1 MRPLLRFLL
10 PALLVAGCASTTQ
23 VTTRFTAEGSH
34 PAQETLLLVAH
45 TPEGGTRETWEL
57 TCKEIFSSSSLT
69 ILLSHQEL
77 PLWYEGGKNR
87 ILDWAQSNDVQ
98 RILVVELTHLLIDA
112 AAPPTGGNRLN
123 PMDQSAG
130 EMTPTWQVGIGGEL
144 AREAAPEALRQ
155 HGAELINA
163 DGKPLWTGIATTHEA
178 SNTVAIAKSQCTA
191 LRNTLKE
198 HALIL

>member
-87 ILDWAQSNDVQ
+87 ILDWAQSNDVH
-98 RILVVELTHLLIDA
+98 RILVVELTHQVLRRLLVHLPVRRDDDTGFRRQRPPQQTLNA
-112 AAPPTGGNRLN
+112 FTAGALGAHGPTGTEDDQHVVHPQRRECPHVQRVPAEHQQRRRRN
-123 PMDQSAG
+123 PR
-130 EMTPTWQVGIGGEL
+130 PL
-144 AREAAPEALRQ
+144 ARSAPCSPRHA
-155 HGAELINA
+155 
-163 DGKPLWTGIATTHEA
+163 TG
-178 SNTVAIAKSQCTA
+178 
-191 LRNTLKE
+191 R
-198 HALIL
+198 

>member
-34 PAQETLLLVAH
+34 PPQETLLLVAH
-45 TPEGGTRETWEL
+45 TPEGSTRETWEL
-57 TCKEIFSSSSLT
+57 TCKEIFSSGSLT

-98 RILVVELTHLLIDA
+98 RVLVVELTHLLIDA
-112 AAPPTGGNRLN
+112 AAPPTAGNRLN

-144 AREAAPEALRQ
+144 APEDVPEALRQ

-191 LRNTLKE
+191 LRKTLKE
-198 HALIL
+198 NALIP

>member
-1 MRPLLRFLL
+1 MRPLLRLLL

-34 PAQETLLLVAH
+34 PPQETLLLVAH
-45 TPEGGTRETWEL
+45 TPEGSTRETWEL

-69 ILLSHQEL
+69 ISLSHQEL
-77 PLWYEGGKNR
+77 PLWYEGGKTR
-87 ILDWAQSNDVQ
+87 ILDWAQNNDVQ

-112 AAPPTGGNRLN
+112 AAPPAAGNQLN

-130 EMTPTWQVGIGGEL
+130 VMTPTWQMGIGGDL
-144 AREAAPEALRQ
+144 AEKDIPDALRQ

-163 DGKPLWTGIATTHEA
+163 TGKPLWTGVATTHEA
-178 SNTVAIAKSQCTA
+178 SNTVAIAKSQCKA
-191 LRNTLKE
+191 LRKTLRE
-198 HALIL
+198 HHLIP

>member
-45 TPEGGTRETWEL
+45 TPEGSTREIWEL

-112 AAPPTGGNRLN
+112 AAPPMAGNQLN

-130 EMTPTWQVGIGGEL
+130 EIAPTWQVGIGGKL
-144 AREAAPEALRQ
+144 AREDAPEALRQ

-191 LRNTLKE
+191 LRKTLKE